1 MGVGLRLKEILRAKS
16 LTIKQLAEVSGVSIN
31 TLYSI
36 TKRDSERVDE
46 DIIQRIA
53 AALGV
58 SVSDLL
64 GQEKQ
69 EAQHGPWSF
78 SLEQKLAAVGCS
90 IGFYEEDAALWINYP
105 AGTLEVTEEEL
116 KALND
121 SADSFLRFKLAELK
135 ESRKADFRP
144 KK

>member
-1 MGVGLRLKEILRAKS
+1 MGHYRIQEARKAAKVTQDELAKVLNINRATLS
-16 LTIKQLAEVSGVSIN
+16 RYESGIIEPPASQL
-31 TLYSI
+31 
-36 TKRDSERVDE
+36 
-46 DIIQRIA
+46 QRIA

-58 SVSDLL
+58 TVDYLM
-64 GQEKQ
+64 GR
-69 EAQHGPWSF
+69 EAEPSNLWDY

-105 AGTLEVTEEEL
+105 DGTLEVTEEEL

>member
-36 TKRDSERVDE
+36 TKRDSERVD
-46 DIIQRIA
+46 DVLIQRIA

-105 AGTLEVTEEEL
+105 DGTLEVTEEEL

>member
-1 MGVGLRLKEILRAKS
+1 MGVGLRLKEALRIKS
-16 LTIKQLAEVSGVSIN
+16 LTIKQLAEASGVSVN

-36 TKRDSERVDE
+36 TKRDSERVD
-46 DIIQRIA
+46 DILLQRIA

-58 SVSDLL
+58 TVDYLMGRGAEPPNL
-64 GQEKQ
+64 WDY
-69 EAQHGPWSF
+69 A
-78 SLEQKLAAVGCS
+78 LEQKLAAVGCS

-105 AGTLEVTEEEL
+105 DGTLEVTEEEL

>member
-1 MGVGLRLKEILRAKS
+1 M
-16 LTIKQLAEVSGVSIN
+16 SIN

-36 TKRDSERVDE
+36 TKRDSERVD
-46 DIIQRIA
+46 DVLIQRIA

-78 SLEQKLAAVGCS
+78 L
-90 IGFYEEDAALWINYP
+90 
-105 AGTLEVTEEEL
+105 
-116 KALND
+116 
-121 SADSFLRFKLAELK
+121 
-135 ESRKADFRP
+135 
-144 KK
+144 

>member
-36 TKRDSERVDE
+36 TKRDSERVD
-46 DIIQRIA
+46 DVLIQRIA

-105 AGTLEVTEEEL
+105 DGTLEVTEEEL

-135 ESRKADFRP
+135 ESRRADFRP

>member
-36 TKRDSERVDE
+36 TKRDSERVD
-46 DIIQRIA
+46 DVLIQRIA
-53 AALGV
+53 SALGV

-69 EAQHGPWSF
+69 EAQYGPWSF

-105 AGTLEVTEEEL
+105 DGTLEVTEEEL

>member
-36 TKRDSERVDE
+36 TKRDSERVD
-46 DIIQRIA
+46 DVLIQRIA

-69 EAQHGPWSF
+69 EAQHSPWSF

-105 AGTLEVTEEEL
+105 DGTLEVTEEEL

>member
-36 TKRDSERVDE
+36 TKRDSERVD
-46 DIIQRIA
+46 DVLIQRIA

>member
-1 MGVGLRLKEILRAKS
+1 MDIGVRIKEIRKSKGLSQMEVAQKAGIAVNSLRLYEAGKRQPRAEQMCDIAS
-16 LTIKQLAEVSGVSIN
+16 ALDTSVGELLGILAEHTQKGSWD
-31 TLYSI
+31 Y
-36 TKRDSERVDE
+36 
-46 DIIQRIA
+46 
-53 AALGV
+53 
-58 SVSDLL
+58 
-64 GQEKQ
+64 
-69 EAQHGPWSF
+69 

-105 AGTLEVTEEEL
+105 DGTLEVTEEEL

>member
-36 TKRDSERVDE
+36 TKRDSERVD
-46 DIIQRIA
+46 DVLIQRIA
-53 AALGV
+53 SALGV

-105 AGTLEVTEEEL
+105 DGTLEVTEEEL

>member
-36 TKRDSERVDE
+36 TKRDSERVD
-46 DIIQRIA
+46 DVLIQRIA

-90 IGFYEEDAALWINYP
+90 IGFSSILGANLC
-105 AGTLEVTEEEL
+105 VM
-116 KALND
+116 
-121 SADSFLRFKLAELK
+121 RLA
-135 ESRKADFRP
+135 
-144 KK
+144 

>member
-1 MGVGLRLKEILRAKS
+1 MASNKIREFRKAAGLTQEQLSSYLDVKRAT
-16 LTIKQLAEVSGVSIN
+16 LARYEAGTIDPPATQL
-31 TLYSI
+31 
-36 TKRDSERVDE
+36 
-46 DIIQRIA
+46 QRIA

-105 AGTLEVTEEEL
+105 DGTLEVTEEEL

>member
-1 MGVGLRLKEILRAKS
+1 MGHYRIREARKAAKVTQDDLAKVLNINRATLS
-16 LTIKQLAEVSGVSIN
+16 RYESGAIETPAAQL
-31 TLYSI
+31 
-36 TKRDSERVDE
+36 
-46 DIIQRIA
+46 QRIA

-58 SVSDLL
+58 TVDYLMGREAEPSNLL
-64 GQEKQ
+64 DN
-69 EAQHGPWSF
+69 

-105 AGTLEVTEEEL
+105 DGTLEVTEEEL

>member
-36 TKRDSERVDE
+36 TKRDSERVD
-46 DIIQRIA
+46 DVLIQRIA

-105 AGTLEVTEEEL
+105 DGTLEVTEEEL

-121 SADSFLRFKLAELK
+121 SAEGKPQS
-135 ESRKADFRP
+135 
-144 KK
+144 

>member
-36 TKRDSERVDE
+36 TKRDSERVD
-46 DIIQRIA
+46 DVLIQRIA

-69 EAQHGPWSF
+69 EAQRGPWSF

-105 AGTLEVTEEEL
+105 DGTLEVTEEEL

>member
-36 TKRDSERVDE
+36 TKRDSERVD
-46 DIIQRIA
+46 DVLIQRIA

-105 AGTLEVTEEEL
+105 DGTLEVTEEEL
-116 KALND
+116 KTLND

>member
-36 TKRDSERVDE
+36 TKRDSERVD
-46 DIIQRIA
+46 DVLIQRIA
-53 AALGV
+53 AAPGA

-105 AGTLEVTEEEL
+105 DGTLEVTEEEL

>member
-1 MGVGLRLKEILRAKS
+1 M
-16 LTIKQLAEVSGVSIN
+16 
-31 TLYSI
+31 
-36 TKRDSERVDE
+36 
-46 DIIQRIA
+46 
-53 AALGV
+53 
-58 SVSDLL
+58 
-64 GQEKQ
+64 
-69 EAQHGPWSF
+69 
-78 SLEQKLAAVGCS
+78 GCS

-105 AGTLEVTEEEL
+105 DGTLEVTEEEL